1 MRQIDYDYMAHS
13 TDTEWTKRRNRH
25 AFEWADLIPRA
36 GVTADQVDASTEL
49 FGIPMKYPI
58 VVGPSAFQQQLHPTG
73 EIGMYEATTA
83 NGTIMA
89 VSHNSN
95 VPQEDLAAASTGPRW
110 IQIYPSRN
118 LDMSRNVLDRYH
130 EAGAKALIF
139 TVDQQATRFD
149 RQQDNR
155 WLGATLPATGLPPA
169 PGAAPGGGGR
179 GGGGGGGGAN
189 QDRRTLTGPARYG
202 VGAPGRLWYNWD
214 FMEEIREYCRV
225 PVIIKGLMTPEDA
238 RLAIDRGFDGI
249 IVSNHGGRS
258 LDYAPSTLE
267 VLEDIVTEVDGRVP
281 VMVDSGFRRGSDVM
295 KALALGA
302 DAILLGRAAR
312 WGLGAFGAGG
322 AQRVLEIMQ
331 AELREAMALTGRR
344 NLAMIDRTAV
354 RTDFP

>member
-1 MRQIDYDYMAHS
+1 
-13 TDTEWTKRRNRH
+13 
-25 AFEWADLIPRA
+25 
-36 GVTADQVDASTEL
+36 
-49 FGIPMKYPI
+49 
-58 VVGPSAFQQQLHPTG
+58 
-73 EIGMYEATTA
+73 
-83 NGTIMA
+83 
-89 VSHNSN
+89 
-95 VPQEDLAAASTGPRW
+95 
-110 IQIYPSRN
+110 
-118 LDMSRNVLDRYH
+118 
-130 EAGAKALIF
+130 
-139 TVDQQATRFD
+139 
-149 RQQDNR
+149 
-155 WLGATLPATGLPPA
+155 
-169 PGAAPGGGGR
+169 
-179 GGGGGGGGAN
+179 
-189 QDRRTLTGPARYG
+189 
-202 VGAPGRLWYNWD
+202 
-214 FMEEIREYCRV
+214 MEEIREYCRV

-258 LDYAPSTLE
+258 LDYAPTTLE
-267 VLEDIVTEVDGRVP
+267 VHEDIVTEVDGRVP